1 LKSLTIK
8 IPGEEFVR
16 GNFHDF
22 WLCFV
27 PLFVAVDALGTLP
40 IFVSL
45 VGKVEQ
51 RRVNRVIRT
60 SLLTALL
67 VAVPFIFLG
76 EWVLR
81 LLNIT
86 VADFMI
92 AGGIVLLLLSVRD
105 LLSMEKR
112 SLARNPDGIGP
123 VPLGVPLIVGPAV
136 LTTILLLVRQEGFL
150 MTTAAAV
157 VNILLAGT
165 VFAFSGLIIRVIG
178 RSGTQIASKIANLL
192 LAAIAVMLVRKG
204 VIIIISRGVIG
215 Q

>member
-1 LKSLTIK
+1 MH
-8 IPGEEFVR
+8 
-16 GNFHDF
+16 FHFKEF

-27 PLFVAVDALGTLP
+27 PLFVAVDAFGTLP

-45 VGKVEQ
+45 VGNAERK
-51 RRVNRVIRT
+51 RVNGVIRA
-60 SLLTALL
+60 SVLTALL
-67 VAVPFIFLG
+67 VAVPFIFWG

-105 LLSMEKR
+105 LLSTEKR
-112 SLARNPDGIGP
+112 HLPKNLDGIGP

-136 LTTILLLVRQEGFL
+136 LTTILLLVRQQGFF
-150 MTTAAAV
+150 MTTVATLI
-157 VNILLAGT
+157 NILIAGL
-165 VFAFSGLIIRVIG
+165 VFIFSGVIIRIIG
-178 RSGTQIASKIANLL
+178 KSGTQIASKIANLL

-204 VIIIISRGVIG
+204 IVLIIGSGVG
-215 Q
+215 SW